1 VMARID
7 LRENTLIVLM
17 KESIFSNKIPVFV
30 ALAYAMVLL
39 FLRYAPFAPLPFET
53 PLVAPPDWASWFDA
67 YLTFPILT
75 ILCLLPFRGSRRA
88 SVTLVCTVA
97 IIPLYLI
104 FASYY
109 FYYAQTPL
117 GLWMLV
123 TPLTLVVPTVILVM
137 ILSAPLINSLL
148 LGRNLTRDS
157 GNTVPLSLDYFA
169 TRVYFFVVAS
179 LSVVLALLQAYLR
192 SIVPG
197 IALTSWV
204 SDVGISVDAGARD
217 LVSGINPYTHSIP
230 PWGGTGGTYG
240 PVTYLL
246 AVPFTF
252 LPPGWATHVSALFY
266 AVLTSLGI
274 WKCMQLFSA
283 RTAAFCAAFFLA
295 LPTTSWAIE
304 VGMTSH
310 LGLAALIVWSLF
322 MFLNARYL
330 WSGLICG
337 VGLLTLG
344 IPGLLIIPYLIIANR
359 GADKLRA
366 LAGFLVPV
374 ILTLGGIL
382 IVFPPSFLLSEA
394 QTAYGNFGVGWL
406 TTDLIFSPTFIKVIS
421 IITTGWLVF
430 WLIHASFR
438 ARNDNPRFFAVV
450 ATFLLLIPFT
460 AANYFAFFYV
470 WGSAVALLAI
480 LSHVKFR
487 EALIESSSP
496 LGEVL
501 R

>member
-1 VMARID
+1 MARID
-7 LRENTLIVLM
+7 LRQHSLIEDM
-17 KESIFSNKIPVFV
+17 RRSIVSNRISI
-30 ALAYAMVLL
+30 AAGLAYAIVLL

-67 YLTFPILT
+67 YLTFPILI
-75 ILCLLPFRGSRRA
+75 ILCLLPFRSSRQGSVSLLCAVA
-88 SVTLVCTVA
+88 SIPVYLV
-97 IIPLYLI
+97 

-117 GLWMLV
+117 GLWSLV
-123 TPLTLVVPTVILVM
+123 IPLTLVVPTIILVV
-137 ILSAPLINSLL
+137 ILSAPLINSLIL
-148 LGRNLTRDS
+148 SRNLTRDN
-157 GNTVPLSLDYFA
+157 GNGIELSLDQIA
-169 TRVYFFVVAS
+169 TKLYFFAIAG
-179 LSVVLALLQAYLR
+179 LSIGLAFLQAYLR
-192 SIVPG
+192 STVTN

-230 PWGGTGGTYG
+230 PWGGTGATYG

-266 AVLTSLGI
+266 AVLTSIGI
-274 WKCMQLFSA
+274 WKCMQLFSG
-283 RTAAFCAAFFLA
+283 RLAAYCAAFFLA

-322 MFLNARYL
+322 MFLSSRYL
-330 WSGLICG
+330 WSGIICG
-337 VGLLTLG
+337 VGLLALA
-344 IPGLLIIPYLIIANR
+344 IPGFLIVPYLIVAKKR
-359 GADKLRA
+359 ASKLRT

-374 ILTLGGIL
+374 SLTFAGVLTL
-382 IVFPPSFLLSEA
+382 FPLGFLLAEA
-394 QTAYGNFGVGWL
+394 QTAYNNFGAGWL
-406 TTDLIFSPTFIKVIS
+406 TPDLIFSPTFIKAIS

-430 WLIHASFR
+430 WLTYASTK
-438 ARNDNPRFFAVV
+438 ARNNDGRILAVI
-450 ATFLLLIPFT
+450 ATFLLVIPFT

-470 WGSAVALLAI
+470 WGSAVALMAI
-480 LSHVKFR
+480 FGHLPIQEH
-487 EALIESSSP
+487 LTGSSP
-496 LGEVL
+496 KTVEVSW
-501 R
+501 

>member
-1 VMARID
+1 MARID
-7 LRENTLIVLM
+7 LRQHFIIGEM
-17 KESIFSNKIPVFV
+17 KRSIFSNKLPIAVG
-30 ALAYAMVLL
+30 LAYALVLI
-39 FLRYAPFAPLPFET
+39 FLRYAPFSPLPFET

-67 YLTFPILT
+67 YLTFPILI
-75 ILCLLPFRGSRRA
+75 ILCLLPFRGSLRVT
-88 SVTLVCTVA
+88 VTLVCVVA
-97 IIPLYLI
+97 IIPVYLV

-123 TPLTLVVPTVILVM
+123 TPLTLVVPTVILVT

-148 LGRNLTRDS
+148 LGRNLTRDN
-157 GNTVPLSLDYFA
+157 GNAVALSLDYI
-169 TRVYFFVVAS
+169 TTKIYFIVIAF
-179 LSVVLALLQAYLR
+179 LSVGLALLQAYLR
-192 SIVPG
+192 STVPG
-197 IALTSWV
+197 TTLTSWV
-204 SDVGISVDAGARD
+204 SDVGISVDAGARY

-230 PWGGTGGTYG
+230 PWGGTGATYG

-252 LPPGWATHVSALFY
+252 LPPGWAAHVSALFY

-274 WKCMQLFSA
+274 WKCMQLLSA
-283 RTAAFCAAFFLA
+283 KTAAFAAAFFLA

-359 GADKLRA
+359 RTDKLRA

-374 ILTLGGIL
+374 VLTLGGIL
-382 IVFPPSFLLSEA
+382 ILFSPKFLLSEA

-406 TTDLIFSPTFIKVIS
+406 TPDLIFSPTFIKLIS
-421 IITTGWLVF
+421 IITTGWLVL
-430 WLIHASFR
+430 WLAFASFK
-438 ARNDNPRFFAVV
+438 ARYDNPKFLAIV
-450 ATFLLLIPFT
+450 ATFLLVIPFT

-470 WGSAVALLAI
+470 WGSAVALVAV
-480 LSHVKFR
+480 LSRVEFR
-487 EALIESSSP
+487 EALIESTPAVRKVS
-496 LGEVL
+496 